1 MVQWLRLRAPTPT
14 ARVQSLVRELKPHV
28 PSCVAIRKQMKKCKA
43 GGAPPTALQPSGGPQ
58 CPQQKPKLCSRA
70 LKALVHLACPLWLP
84 STPAP
89 AAPSPS
95 VWTGDEGLGGCPEDK
110 TGEAGAGR
118 AQQGS
123 RGGGFTSFSTN
134 ALCLSQDPTSTLSP
148 PPSTLSLCDLKLLP
162 SATCNQSLLIFYS
175 SIWQRPS

>member
-123 RGGGFTSFSTN
+123 SGG
-134 ALCLSQDPTSTLSP
+134 LVLSP
-148 PPSTLSLCDLKLLP
+148 GGVHGQRTL
-162 SATCNQSLLIFYS
+162 AGYS
-175 SIWQRPS
+175 PQGCKVSE